1 MKRAAVKFTFAL
13 FVASL
18 VDCNTEL
25 GTHLP
30 LESEDECGHRLSSGY
45 IVGGEV
51 AKRGEFPFVASLGYK
66 TPGMLSSTWIT

>member
-1 MKRAAVKFTFAL
+1 MSVTITL
-13 FVASL
+13 MISSL
-18 VDCNTEL
+18 VDSNSEL

-30 LESEDECGHRLSSGY
+30 LEAEDECGHRLSSGY

-66 TPGMLSSTWIT
+66 SPGIFVIKIYLKVSY